1 MHASTFP
8 WEEGPFPGGCVA
20 EVRVSVRVCVC
31 VCVHARGPRATGWKD
46 YKSTRSS
53 SLKNPA
59 LVVVFWGGFGV
70 SGSIARQDP
79 VFHG

>member
-31 VCVHARGPRATGWKD
+31 VCVHARGPHATGWKD

-53 SLKNPA
+53 SLKNPV
-59 LVVVFWGGFGV
+59 LVVFFWGGFGV